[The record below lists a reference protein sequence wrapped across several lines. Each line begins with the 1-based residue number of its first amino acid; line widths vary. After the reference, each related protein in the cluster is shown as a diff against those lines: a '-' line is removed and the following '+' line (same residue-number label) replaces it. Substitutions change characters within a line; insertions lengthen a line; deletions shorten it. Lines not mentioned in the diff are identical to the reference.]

1 MDKYVCRL
9 GRLIL
14 LKLILLNGNN
24 ENCCFKFLQE
34 KKVTMK
40 KYISLTKEQQAQ
52 IAHQTGW
59 SDNVISH
66 IRSVEEAAI
75 YMKAGLVERNIGGRV
90 ALIREDIN
98 WSDYSIRRNTW
109 LKKYLADWDKWAE
122 YNNADLIGEGF
133 PPRDAN
139 GDPYELHHIG
149 QEQDSPFAEL
159 TWNEHM
165 GDGNNPI
172 LHTSRESKIY
182 RDQFNKEK
190 SLYWQARFKA
200 FTQDELNKIYQK

>member
-1 MDKYVCRL
+1 MK
-9 GRLIL
+9 
-14 LKLILLNGNN
+14 NQ
-24 ENCCFKFLQE
+24 ENMNKFL
-34 KKVTMK
+34 T
-40 KYISLTKEQQAQ
+40 IEQQNLL
-52 IAHQTGW
+52 HNQTGW

-66 IRSVEEAAI
+66 IRSMEEAAI

-109 LKKYLADWDKWAE
+109 LKEYLTDWDKWAE

-172 LHTSRESKIY
+172 LHTSHESKIY
-182 RDQFNKEK
+182 RDQFDKEK

>member
-1 MDKYVCRL
+1 M
-9 GRLIL
+9 
-14 LKLILLNGNN
+14 
-24 ENCCFKFLQE
+24 E
-34 KKVTMK
+34 

-109 LKKYLADWDKWAE
+109 LKEYLADWDKWAE
-122 YNNADLIGEGF
+122 YNNADLIGEPMVTRMSCTISVRSKTRLLPNSHGMNTW
-133 PPRDAN
+133 AM
-139 GDPYELHHIG
+139 GITPYCIRLVNLKFTEINSIKRNPFIG
-149 QEQDSPFAEL
+149 RHASRPL
-159 TWNEHM
+159 LKTNSIKSIR
-165 GDGNNPI
+165 NNPKRRSLHQFDSNALQWFFFVI
-172 LHTSRESKIY
+172 LHTY
-182 RDQFNKEK
+182 THGWTTACLFMAD
-190 SLYWQARFKA
+190 
-200 FTQDELNKIYQK
+200 